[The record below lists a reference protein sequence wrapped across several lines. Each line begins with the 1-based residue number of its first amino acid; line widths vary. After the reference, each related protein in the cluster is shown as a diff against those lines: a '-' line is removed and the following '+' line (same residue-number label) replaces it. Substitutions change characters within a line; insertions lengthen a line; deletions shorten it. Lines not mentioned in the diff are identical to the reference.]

1 MDAGLGKQLGDVVSK
16 KCGSAAEEYYRYM
29 LLKAKV
35 EAGSADEKLLRFQS
49 EKEAIELSILSNL
62 LDITESSPEFSQV
75 VDITGS
81 RDRYEQARI
90 LSEVVY
96 DKARAE
102 QILSWYTPNKESLTT
117 HFKHRTDKALTVRAA
132 AGQTFT
138 ATLNAT
144 QRTSL
149 APDFARALGATLGG
163 ATTPP
168 PPAQTGTVPK

>member
-1 MDAGLGKQLGDVVSK
+1 MDVGLGKQLGDVVSK
-16 KCGSAAEEYYRYM
+16 KGGSAAEDYYRYM

-35 EAGSADEKLLRFQS
+35 DAGSADAKLLKFQS
-49 EKEAIELSILSNL
+49 EKETIELSILTNL
-62 LDITESSPEFSQV
+62 MDITESSPEFSQV

-102 QILSWYTPNKESLTT
+102 QILSWYTPNKESLTS
-117 HFKHRTDKALTVRAA
+117 HFSARTDKALTIRRA

-138 ATLNAT
+138 ASLNAT
-144 QRTSL
+144 SRASV
-149 APDFARALGATLGG
+149 APNILGALSGG
-163 ATTPP
+163 ATAPVV
-168 PPAQTGTVPK
+168 GDNNV